1 MLSKAPA
8 CAGGRVCVGGAM
20 RDDCVMVYVTVPDR
34 ALGEVIAEA
43 LVSGRHA
50 ACVNLVDGVVS
61 YYRWD
66 DRLQRG
72 AECLL
77 IAKTVRSALPGL
89 RERVLGLHTEELPEL
104 VAVPVVAGLPAY
116 LQWVADE
123 TTSGG

>member
-1 MLSKAPA
+1 ME
-8 CAGGRVCVGGAM
+8 VGVM
-20 RDDCVMVYVTVPDR
+20 RDDCLMVYVTVPDR
-34 ALGEVIAEA
+34 DLGEVIAAA
-43 LVSGRHA
+43 LVTERHA
-50 ACVNLVDGVVS
+50 ACVNLIDAVVS

-77 IAKTVRSALPGL
+77 IAKTVRSALPGF
-89 RERVLGLHTEELPEL
+89 RERVLELHSEELPEL

-123 TTSGG
+123 TASGV